1 VVNIFKIKS
10 HAKINLA
17 LNVTGKNVKLH
28 RIESLVSFIDLH
40 DLIYLKQI
48 NKKNHKIFFKGKF
61 SKNINKINTVTVLLK
76 LLDQKNFL
84 DNKKFEIKIIKNI
97 PQEAGLGGGSM
108 NASSLI
114 NFFINKNILKLNKNE
129 LIKLTSQIGSD
140 VILGI
145 NSTNTILF
153 SSGKMKKIKK
163 NLNFYTLVV
172 KPSFGCS
179 SKYIYSKIKSFSKT
193 QFSLPIQKVF
203 KEEYLKT
210 LNNDLEKIAF
220 KKYPQLKKIKSFLS
234 TMPNNIFVRMSGSG
248 SSIVAYFHSKRA
260 CSNAYRLFKGKFNSH
275 WCIISKTI

>member
-1 VVNIFKIKS
+1 MVNIFKIKS

-97 PQEAGLGGGSM
+97 PQEAGMGGGSM
-108 NASSLI
+108 NAASLI
-114 NFFINKNILKLNKNE
+114 NFFINQKILKIKKNE

-145 NSTNTILF
+145 KPTIAIL
-153 SSGKMKKIKK
+153 SHNGDLKKYNKSIK
-163 NLNFYTLVV
+163 LYTLVV
-172 KPSFGCS
+172 KPDFGCS
-179 SKYIYSKIKSFSKT
+179 TKYIYSKVKSFSKS
-193 QFSLPIQKVF
+193 QFRSPKQKMFEV
-203 KEEYLKT
+203 KYLKT
-210 LNNDLEKIAF
+210 LNNDLEKIVF
-220 KKYPQLKKIKSFLS
+220 KKNPKLKKIKSYLLTIS
-234 TMPNNIFVRMSGSG
+234 DNIFVRMSGSG
-248 SSIVAYFHSKRA
+248 SSIVAYFHTKRA
-260 CSNAYRLFKGKFNSH
+260 CGNAYRQFKRKFSSH
-275 WCIISKTI
+275 WCIVSKTI